1 MTRCLSHVMN
11 KDGVHVRS
19 PADMLGKKHT
29 KKVKNQFDGLT
40 PEIAEQFFEIVAK
53 RYNNNF
59 EDAIAAFIKLHGK
72 K

>member
-1 MTRCLSHVMN
+1 MN

-29 KKVKNQFDGLT
+29 KKVKNQFDDLD
-40 PEIAEQFFEIVAK
+40 PETAEQFFEIVSK
-53 RYNNNF
+53 RYDNNF
-59 EDAIAAFIKLHGK
+59 EAAIAAFIKLHGK